1 VAKYDVAVLGA
12 GPGGYVAALRA
23 AVLGAKT
30 CLIEKQHIGGT
41 CLNVGCIPS
50 KSLLHTSEIFSH
62 LVHAADFGLSPGGT
76 PTVDFEKV
84 IERTRK
90 MVAQLTGGVGQ
101 LLKARKVETIMG
113 TGKLLGGGLVEV
125 TDKDGKSQ
133 TISADNIIIAT
144 GSRAARPKMFPFDG
158 KHVVTT
164 DETTRNGFLPDEILI
179 VGGGI
184 IGCEFATVYSEL
196 GRKVTVVEMLDSLC
210 PGLDKEIAREVA
222 KSLKKRGVEILT
234 SSKITEMTVSGGTV
248 TARIE
253 GKADVRAGMALIAV
267 GRTPVVEGLGLEA
280 AGVAMDG
287 KIIKV
292 DAACRTNVPGLYAIG
307 DCACRFQYAHVAS
320 RMGNIAA
327 ENACGGRAADDLKV
341 VVAGIYTHPEVGA
354 VGLSEAAAKES
365 GAEVKVAKFPY
376 TASGMALAYGDTT
389 GMIKLVTVAKTGEI
403 LGAVCIGQHATDVI
417 HEIALAMKN
426 ELTID
431 ELAELIHAHPTFSEA
446 VGEAAELWGG
456 KPIHTLGQ
464 IG

>member
-1 VAKYDVAVLGA
+1 MAKYDVVVLGA

-30 CLIEKQHIGGT
+30 CLIEKQHVGGT

-62 LVHAADFGLSPGGT
+62 MTHAADFGLSSGGT
-76 PTVDFEKV
+76 PTNDFEK
-84 IERTRK
+84 IMERTRK
-90 MVAQLTGGVGQ
+90 MVGQLTGGVGQ

-125 TDKDGKSQ
+125 TDKDGKAQ
-133 TISADNIIIAT
+133 TISADSIIIAT
-144 GSRAARPKMFPFDG
+144 GSAPARPKLFPFDG

-164 DETTRNGFLPDEILI
+164 DETTRNGFLPEEVII

-196 GRKVTVVEMLDSLC
+196 GRKVTMIEMLDSLC
-210 PGLDKEIAREVA
+210 PGLDKEISREVA

-234 SSKITEMTVSGGTV
+234 SSQITEMSVSGGTV

-253 GKADVRAGMALIAV
+253 GKGEVRAGMALIAV
-267 GRTPVVEGLGLEA
+267 GRAPVTAGLGLEA

-287 KIIKV
+287 KLIKV
-292 DAACRTNVPGLYAIG
+292 DATCRTSAAGIYAIG
-307 DCACRFQYAHVAS
+307 DCACKLQFAHVAS
-320 RMGNIAA
+320 RTGLIAA
-327 ENACGGRAADDLKV
+327 ENACGGRASDDLKV
-341 VVAGIYTHPEVGA
+341 VVAGLYTHPEA
-354 VGLSEAAAKES
+354 ATVGLSEASAKES
-365 GAEVKVAKFPY
+365 GAEIKVAKFPY
-376 TASGMALAYGDTT
+376 TASGMALAYGDTA
-389 GMIKLVTVAKTGEI
+389 GFVKLIAVAKTGEI

-417 HEIALAMKN
+417 HEVALAMKN

-431 ELAELIHAHPTFSEA
+431 EIAELIHAHPTFSEA
-446 VGEAAELWGG
+446 VGEAAELWED
-456 KPIHTLGQ
+456 KPVHTIGQ
-464 IG
+464 IA

>member
-1 VAKYDVAVLGA
+1 VAKYDVVVLGA

-30 CLIEKQHIGGT
+30 CLIEKQHVGGT

-62 LVHAADFGLSPGGT
+62 MTHAADFGIATGGK

-84 IERTRK
+84 MARTRK
-90 MVAQLTGGVGQ
+90 MVTQLTGGVGQ

-125 TDKDGKSQ
+125 TGQDGKAQ
-133 TISADNIIIAT
+133 TISADSIIIAT
-144 GSRAARPKMFPFDG
+144 GSTPARPKLFPFDG
-158 KHVVTT
+158 KHVITT
-164 DETTRNGFLPDEILI
+164 DETTRNPFLPDEIVI

-184 IGCEFATVYSEL
+184 IGCEFATVYSEF
-196 GRKVTVVEMLDSLC
+196 GRKVTMIEMLDSLC

-234 SSKITEMTVSGGTV
+234 SSQITEMSVKGGTV
-248 TARIE
+248 TAHVE
-253 GKADVRAGMALIAV
+253 GKGEIQAGMALIAV
-267 GRTPVVEGLGLEA
+267 GRAPSVSGFGLET

-292 DAACRTNVPGLYAIG
+292 DATCRTSVPGLYAIG
-307 DCACRFQYAHVAS
+307 DCACKLQFAHVAS
-320 RMGNIAA
+320 RMGLIAA
-327 ENACGGRAADDLKV
+327 ENACGKRAADDLKV
-341 VVAGIYTHPEVGA
+341 VVAGLYTHPEA
-354 VGLSEAAAKES
+354 ATVGLSEDSAKAS
-365 GAEVKVAKFPY
+365 GAEIKVSKFPY
-376 TASGMALAYGDTT
+376 TASGMALAYGDTS
-389 GMIKLVTVAKTGEI
+389 GFVKLIALAKTGEI

-417 HEIALAMKN
+417 HEVALAMKN

-431 ELAELIHAHPTFSEA
+431 EIANLIHAHPTFSEA
-446 VGEAAELWGG
+446 VGEAAELWEG
-456 KPIHTLGQ
+456 KPVHT
-464 IG
+464 IGPVA